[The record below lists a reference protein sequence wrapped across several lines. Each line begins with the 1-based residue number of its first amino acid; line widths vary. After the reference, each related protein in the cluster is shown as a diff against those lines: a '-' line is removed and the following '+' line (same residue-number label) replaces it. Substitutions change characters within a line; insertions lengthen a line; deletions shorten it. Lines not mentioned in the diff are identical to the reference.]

1 MKPVKTKPMLSWILW
16 HPLKFAV
23 LSLVLMTIAGMVSFW
38 IPVSEQTIPTLSS
51 ILLVFAF
58 FVALGIMF
66 WRMPR
71 ENIDRRS
78 FVAVTN
84 AQILVA
90 SVLFFVSILLIQKY
104 EDWLVLKMMWLNIH
118 SNALFTSVMA
128 LVGLFFLY
136 ICGIFFAN
144 LYAKYRRC
152 RAMGVPAWK
161 IICSMPMGFALL
173 WTPGYLLPDNHNPDY
188 VIPIRAKWYTRFTNW
203 IIQNPITTVLSFI
216 IMTVFSESFFG
227 YKATILTLILA
238 TVFMIWFRIVGD
250 KSFRRGFSTKYA
262 TTAVIVNI
270 ILLVA
275 LAIYWHM
282 HSAMLMSNGMMI

>member
-1 MKPVKTKPMLSWILW
+1 
-16 HPLKFAV
+16 
-23 LSLVLMTIAGMVSFW
+23 
-38 IPVSEQTIPTLSS
+38 
-51 ILLVFAF
+51 
-58 FVALGIMF
+58 
-66 WRMPR
+66 
-71 ENIDRRS
+71 
-78 FVAVTN
+78 
-84 AQILVA
+84 
-90 SVLFFVSILLIQKY
+90 
-104 EDWLVLKMMWLNIH
+104 MWLNIH

-216 IMTVFSESFFG
+216 IMTVFSESFFALFC
-227 YKATILTLILA
+227 YCFVKQISTTINLTGIQFSPNINPPAGRAGWFLLRGKRGRRSLSLPLRLA
-238 TVFMIWFRIVGD
+238 TNPSR
-250 KSFRRGFSTKYA
+250 
-262 TTAVIVNI
+262 
-270 ILLVA
+270 
-275 LAIYWHM
+275 
-282 HSAMLMSNGMMI
+282 